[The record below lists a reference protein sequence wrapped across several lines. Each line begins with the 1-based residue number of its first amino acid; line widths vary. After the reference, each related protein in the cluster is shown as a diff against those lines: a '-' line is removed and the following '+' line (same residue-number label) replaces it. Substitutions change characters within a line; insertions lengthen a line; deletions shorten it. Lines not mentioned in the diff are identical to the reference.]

1 MWPPVPG
8 PWRRRGTRPSGC
20 GSRTGTFGCCWRPS
34 GRRGPGAAAPST
46 APRHS
51 PAGSTGRARHRTDP
65 GGLAAGN
72 SRGVGAPR
80 PPPAPPG
87 PPGGPRLGAGAA
99 AAAGGGGGRE
109 GGDRSAAPL
118 PAVGAVRGGA
128 GGSAAAALPERPR
141 DVGHPRAV
149 GHPQA
154 VGHAGAV
161 GRPTA
166 RGQPRV
172 GGYPRAVGQPRPP
185 ALSGCSPAVERRLR
199 GLALVRGGFLSP
211 GEAAELLRELEPVLG
226 RRPYQFDHWDG
237 AICGYRETERARWGG
252 AGRAVL
258 ARLGG
263 AFPPGRPAQPLVHV
277 LDLHPGGHV
286 RPHLDSV
293 KFCGCTIAGVSL
305 LTPSVM
311 RLVSCRPGG
320 GWLELLLEPGS
331 LYVLRG
337 AARYEFTHE
346 ILPDHASFFG
356 GRRVPRGRRVA
367 LICRNA
373 PQDTTPDTPGD
384 SPAFIGD
391 TETEP
396 PPANKH

>member
-1 MWPPVPG
+1 M
-8 PWRRRGTRPSGC
+8 
-20 GSRTGTFGCCWRPS
+20 
-34 GRRGPGAAAPST
+34 
-46 APRHS
+46 H
-51 PAGSTGRARHRTDP
+51 RAR
-65 GGLAAGN
+65 GLWRLVAG
-72 SRGVGAPR
+72 PR
-80 PPPAPPG
+80 P
-87 PPGGPRLGAGAA
+87 GAGAA
-99 AAAGGGGGRE
+99 T
-109 GGDRSAAPL
+109 
-118 PAVGAVRGGA
+118 GA
-128 GGSAAAALPERPR
+128 GDG
-141 DVGHPRAV
+141 
-149 GHPQA
+149 
-154 VGHAGAV
+154 AGA
-161 GRPTA
+161 GLGLGPEA
-166 RGQPRV
+166 EADPGLLH
-172 GGYPRAVGQPRPP
+172 A
-185 ALSGCSPAVERRLR
+185 SSPAVERRLR

-237 AICGYRETERARWGG
+237 AICGYRETERAQWGG

-277 LDLHPGGHV
+277 LDLHPRGHV
-286 RPHLDSV
+286 GPHRDSV

-373 PQDTTPDTPGD
+373 PQETTPDAPGD
-384 SPAFIGD
+384 SPAFIGG

-396 PPANKH
+396 PPPPKNSDPHTHPRCRLFFGGGQ